1 MTMDSRIRALATAI
15 ANKFNTE
22 RSYNLSAA
30 LQGVATAIG
39 SKVGPIWDALALN
52 FGLIDG
58 YDVRLYGAVG
68 DSATD
73 DTAAIQAAVNAAG
86 SNGIVKVPGR
96 RIYKLTSSVFV
107 NNSVEVVG
115 AGPKSTEFRTTT
127 DIAAFRLIGGQAQ
140 ALRGLMVRNTVSSIR
155 TTFDIDV
162 VNPTKTVLQ
171 DVEVSLPNG
180 VSGDG
185 GGIRFRRDD
194 TATPPFNAF
203 MPQLDRVWVR
213 NGHLVADKVTDGH
226 VVNCYIW
233 GSSAN
238 NRPGTVNL
246 LQSNGWSFA
255 ATDVVPTANVAQG
268 AGYYI
273 ANTIHTNING
283 GYIDGSYLSNLTG
296 YGIHAVNSGQIF
308 MAGTHI
314 YHPGRSAILLENTV
328 GSSFSAVGIQRANK
342 VDAGYPDIHLI
353 NSSDNTFLGTNH
365 SRPAAHTNPG
375 PILIEDTASNNNFF
389 DYATIDRTEGNYY
402 RTPLFEGK
410 PSTMGANNRP
420 GSLWPRPA
428 AAPNFLVPPACLYA
442 GGTLA
447 WPLGNRAQFH
457 RFYVEAGAVYQFT
470 SLRAEG
476 GTGANV
482 QAAIVQMNGLSW
494 TRVTNA
500 GAAVVNGAGHISI
513 DMGPR
518 YLEPGEYALV
528 LWSDSTT
535 FQVRAADGD
544 WLRSTR
550 IVGEQTLTGGI
561 PASGTLAGWSTARA
575 IQGLTITTSN
585 VR

>member
-68 DSATD
+68 NGTTD
-73 DTAAIQAAVNAAG
+73 DTAAVQAAVNAAG
-86 SNGIVKVPGR
+86 DNGIVKAPGR
-96 RIYKLTSSVFV
+96 RVFRLTSSVFLGA
-107 NNSVEVVG
+107 NTEIQG
-115 AGPKSTEFRTTT
+115 AGPKSTEFRTET
-127 DIAAFRLIGGQAQ
+127 DIAAFRIINGQAQ
-140 ALRGLMVRNTVSSIR
+140 ALRGLMVRNTVTSTR
-155 TTFDIDV
+155 TTFDIDS
-162 VNPTKTVLQ
+162 VNPTKVVLT

-180 VSGDG
+180 VSGQG

-194 TATPPFNAF
+194 TQTVPFNAF

-226 VVNCYIW
+226 VVNSYIW
-233 GSSAN
+233 GSSGAN
-238 NRPGTVNL
+238 RLGAVNL
-246 LQSNGWSFA
+246 LSSNGWSFA
-255 ATDVVPTANVAQG
+255 TTDVVPTQSAVAG
-268 AGYYI
+268 AGYYL
-273 ANTIHTNING
+273 NSTIHTNING
-283 GYIDGSYLSNLTG
+283 GYIDGSYTSNITG

-314 YHPGRSAILLENTV
+314 YHPGRSAIFLENTY

-342 VDAGYPDIHLI
+342 ADAGYPDIHLI
-353 NSSDNTFLGTNH
+353 GSSDNTFLGTNH
-365 SRPAAHTNPG
+365 SRPAAHSNPG
-375 PILIEDTASNNNFF
+375 PIYIEDAASNNNFL
-389 DYATIDRTEGNYY
+389 DGASIDRSEGNNY
-402 RTPLFEGK
+402 RSPLFEGK
-410 PSTMGANNRP
+410 ATTMGVNNRP

-428 AAPNFLVPPACLYA
+428 AVPNFIVPPACTY
-442 GGTLA
+442 GGTTLGWSLA
-447 WPLGNRAQFH
+447 DRAQFH
-457 RFYVEAGAVYQFT
+457 RFYVEAGGVYQFT
-470 SLRAEG
+470 SLRAEA

-482 QAAIVQMNGLSW
+482 QAAIVKMNGLAW

-500 GAAVVNGAGHISI
+500 GSVTISGAGHVSI
-513 DMGPR
+513 DMGAR

-528 LWSDSTT
+528 LWSNSTA

-550 IVGEQTLTGGI
+550 IVSEQTLSGGI
-561 PASGTLAGWSTARA
+561 PESGTLAGWSTARA
-575 IQGLTITTSN
+575 VTGLTITTTPI
-585 VR
+585 R